1 MKKDNID
8 LAIMHC
14 YRELYANAQPTARF
28 DDLPIFDKESRFF
41 MDYVLSEEQQNKIIE
56 KTMDDFKIDKHKR
69 RAFKTT
75 IILGC
80 SPKYM

>member
-1 MKKDNID
+1 MKKDKID

-14 YRELYANAQPTARF
+14 YRELYANATPPARF
-28 DDLPIFDKESRFF
+28 DELPIYDKESRFF
-41 MDYVLSEEQQNKIIE
+41 MDYVLSEEEQNKIIE
-56 KTMDDFKIDKHKR
+56 QTIKDFKIEKHLRK
-69 RAFKTT
+69 AFKTT

>member
-8 LAIMHC
+8 LAIMQC
-14 YRELYANAQPTARF
+14 YRELYANATPPARF

-41 MDYVLSEEQQNKIIE
+41 MDYVLSEDEQNKIIE
-56 KTMDDFKIDKHKR
+56 QTMKDFKIEKHLRK
-69 RAFKTT
+69 AFKTT

>member
-1 MKKDNID
+1 MVKDKID

-14 YRELYANAQPTARF
+14 YRELYANAEPPARF
-28 DDLPIFDKESRFF
+28 DELPIYDKESRFF
-41 MDYVLSEEQQNKIIE
+41 MDYVLSEEEQDRIMEQTIK
-56 KTMDDFKIDKHKR
+56 DFKIESHLRDKFKR
-69 RAFKTT
+69 T

>member
-1 MKKDNID
+1 MKRDKID

-14 YRELYANAQPTARF
+14 YRELYANATPPAIF
-28 DDLPIFDKESRFF
+28 DELPIYDKESRFF
-41 MDYVLSEEQQNKIIE
+41 MDYVLSEEEQNKIIE
-56 KTMDDFKIDKHKR
+56 QTMKDFKIDKHTR

>member
-14 YRELYANAQPTARF
+14 YRELYANAQPPARF